1 MLKFQKIQ
9 FFKRD
14 KTVDKVVDL
23 DHQRVF
29 ILPTKRGFSFLVL
42 IAILFLIAFVYNNN
56 LCYLLAFLLSSIFLI
71 SILHSY
77 RSIFGLRVEL
87 IGCDKVFA
95 GEMAGVNLLLSN
107 PGNIDRVD
115 LNIGFSKTKKISL
128 GKQKQ
133 KKLNL
138 FFFVEKRGRYKMNK
152 IVISSTYPFGF
163 FIVWSSIRFSE
174 KYLAYPAPASDEC
187 PLPMMNIEENIEEE
201 LMNSSIAGGDD
212 FYGLKTYQD
221 GDAIKQIDWKSFAK
235 GQGLYIK
242 QFQQNATASNQQL
255 WLDYDFTT
263 ASDLEKKLSQ
273 LCRWVVDAEKQGVDY
288 GFSLPGFSLQPSHGI
303 NHYQQCL
310 EALALYKPVVTN

>member
-1 MLKFQKIQ
+1 MFKNIQ

-14 KTVDKVVDL
+14 NIVEKVVDL
-23 DHQRVF
+23 NHQRVF
-29 ILPTKRGFSFLVL
+29 ILPTKRGLSFLVL

-56 LCYLLAFLLSSIFLI
+56 LCYLLAFLLSSVFLI

-77 RSIFGLRVEL
+77 QSIFGLRLEL

-107 PGNIDRVD
+107 PMNIDRVD
-115 LNIGFSKTKKISL
+115 LNIGFSNSKKLSL

-133 KKLNL
+133 KKLIL
-138 FFFVEKRGRYKMNK
+138 FFFVEKRGWHKMNK

-163 FIVWSSIRFSE
+163 FTVWSSIRFSK
-174 KYLAYPAPASDEC
+174 KYLAYPAPTSDEC
-187 PLPMMNIEENIEEE
+187 PLPVIDVDDNIEEE

-242 QFQQNATASNQQL
+242 QFQQNAKASNQQL

-263 ASDLEKKLSQ
+263 ASALEQKLSQ
-273 LCRWVVDAEKQGVDY
+273 LCRWVVDAEKQGLDY
-288 GFSLPGFSLQPSHGI
+288 GFSLPGLSLQPTHGL

-310 EALALYKPVVTN
+310 EALALYKPAITIE